1 MAESETNSAYKILSR
16 RDWTASEK
24 LGHTLTALDT
34 DDGYVHLSTRHQVAD
49 TLSLHYK
56 GETHVRLLEYDLDQF
71 GDALKWEES
80 RGGQMFP
87 HLYGTLHIKDAKRIW
102 TLNIGR
108 DNIPTLPED
117 IDL

>member
-16 RDWTASEK
+16 CDWTASEK
-24 LGHTLTALDT
+24 LGHTITALDSA
-34 DDGYVHLSTRHQVAD
+34 DGYVHLSTRHQVAD
-49 TLSLHYK
+49 TLTLHYK
-56 GETHVRLLEYDLDQF
+56 GETHVRLLEYDLDQL
-71 GDALKWEES
+71 GGALKWEKS

-87 HLYGTLHIKDAKRIW
+87 HLYGELHLTDAKRIW
-102 TLNIGR
+102 ILKLNQ